1 MDSDEYDYGNDNC
14 QKDPPAQLDA
24 LFNTGCH
31 WNTIHECP
39 ILDQLLPARQA
50 ELAVAPDLR
59 AVAAMSHRPRATE
72 SSTPNVAEW
81 SYFSDLPMRKIF
93 V

>member
-1 MDSDEYDYGNDNC
+1 MS
-14 QKDPPAQLDA
+14 
-24 LFNTGCH
+24 
-31 WNTIHECP
+31 

-59 AVAAMSHRPRATE
+59 TVAAMSHRPRATE